1 MNNEQKEEYV
11 EYLKQASKELIDCID
26 GSTESGLETLKL
38 IYYFTRSGFMEERA
52 AKGGIA

>member
-38 IYYFTRSGFMEERA
+38 IYYFTRAGFMEERA